1 MRFKTIRNAAFKLF
15 TGQDASLLPPSG
27 TWNIPT
33 PADDSEFQPFTEP
46 SMNERE
52 LLYEFSTLTRTCIE
66 VFNKDVLSRWFSFI
80 ENDES
85 LQERLA
91 NITTPQNP
99 EWGFRE
105 LLTQALIYEDKYGW
119 SIIAWQP
126 GRSESGKEWFVF
138 SHPHLQNENYDHTVK
153 QKDLF
158 PDSFDIQF
166 KTEYVT
172 TKVITV
178 PADRVIPFVFRPKK
192 DDWKGYP
199 WIDPVYGNIIYL
211 ENLMYGYSQ
220 AIYRIGVGNVI
231 VDWPASEDLDQ
242 VNLKLGTIANKK
254 TVHLKEIQGKKLSDR
269 IHVLD
274 MAGTITDITSAIDK
288 YTDFICAYREMPKAV
303 LFGTP
308 AGSISGSW
316 LNDIQY
322 ESTLLNKQE
331 QCSQQVDSFLEEELG
346 DTPEYEW
353 NAGKIIDEGMRAETR
368 TKQLQYMTVNE
379 VREKDNL
386 PPLPEGDQLL
396 EVYLSSQKVE
406 FNFNSNFGGE
416 PTDPDGISPPG
427 TVLTGQP
434 DKPGEEQSPAEVM
447 DDEKQEA
454 TT

>member
-1 MRFKTIRNAAFKLF
+1 MRFKTIRNTAFKLL

-27 TWNIPT
+27 TWNIPVPT
-33 PADDSEFQPFTEP
+33 DQTEFNPFTEP

-52 LLYEFSTLTRTCIE
+52 LLYDYSTITRTCIE

-80 ENDES
+80 DNNES

-91 NITTPQNP
+91 AVSTPQNP

-119 SIIAWQP
+119 SAIGWQP
-126 GRSESGKEWFVF
+126 AKSGQSESGREWFVF
-138 SHPHLQNENYDHTVK
+138 SHPHVQNENYDSSIK
-153 QKDLF
+153 RKNLL
-158 PDSFDIQF
+158 PDSFDVQF
-166 KTEYVT
+166 QTDRVT
-172 TKVITV
+172 TKIMTI
-178 PADRVIPFVFRPKK
+178 PISNVIPFVFRPKT
-192 DDWKGYP
+192 DDWKGSP
-199 WIDPVYGNIIYL
+199 WVDPVYGNIIYL

-231 VDWPASEDLDQ
+231 VEWPNSQDLNA

-254 TVHLKEIQGKKLSDR
+254 TVHLTEIQGKKLSDR

-288 YTDFICAYREMPKAV
+288 YVDFVCAYREMPKAV

-331 QCSQQVDSFLEEELG
+331 LCSPQVDSFLEEELG
-346 DTPEYEW
+346 GATEYEW

-379 VREKDNL
+379 VRELDKL
-386 PPLPEGDQLL
+386 PPLTDGDKLL

-406 FNFNSNFGGE
+406 FAFTGFPN
-416 PTDPDGISPPG
+416 DPDGISPPG
-427 TVLTGQP
+427 TTKTGMP
-434 DKPGEEQSPAEVM
+434 PKPGEEEQPPDVLQ
-447 DDEKQEA
+447 DEKEEQPA
-454 TT
+454 